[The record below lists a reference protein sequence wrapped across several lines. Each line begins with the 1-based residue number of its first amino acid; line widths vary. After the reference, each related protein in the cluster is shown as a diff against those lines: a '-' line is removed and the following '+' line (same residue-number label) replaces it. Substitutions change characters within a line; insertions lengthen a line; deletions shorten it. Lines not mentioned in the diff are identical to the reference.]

1 MRLVG
6 LTGGIATGKSTV
18 SRQLHDDFGWP
29 VVDADQ
35 IARWVVEPGRPAHAE
50 LRRAFGPEY
59 FLPDGRLDRE
69 KLGRR
74 VFTNAAYVRTAW
86 HGQDRICGQG

>member
-1 MRLVG
+1 MKLVG

-35 IARWVVEPGRPAHAE
+35 IARWVVEPGRPAHAQ

-69 KLGRR
+69 KLGKR
-74 VFTNAAYVRTAW
+74 VFANAAYARTA
-86 HGQDRICGQG
+86 GARPGEDM